1 MPAPVGYTD
10 KHVLAR
16 LIMGA
21 MGNDRAAWLRGPE
34 ASCAVKPP
42 ELAKPYRLVLL
53 GAPGVGKGTQ
63 AELLMKQTQACH
75 LSTGDV
81 FRAAKSA
88 AEKNGGLT
96 PAMNV
101 AVACMKAGRLV
112 PDVTVVEMVKERV
125 ECLKCKGG
133 FILDGFP
140 RTVPQAEELEK
151 MLREHGLKLD
161 GVLDYV
167 MPMEQIVARLS
178 GRRTCVGCKA
188 VYHVAN
194 RPPKVE
200 NVCDACGKAL
210 MQRDDDRPEA
220 VKIRMSAYEWST
232 APLTAF
238 YKARNLLVQV
248 EAIGTPEEIFAR
260 AMGKLEGARG

>member
-1 MPAPVGYTD
+1 
-10 KHVLAR
+10 
-16 LIMGA
+16 MGTIA
-21 MGNDRAAWLRGPE
+21 NDRAAWLRGPE
-34 ASCAVKPP
+34 ATCSVKPP
-42 ELAKPYRLVLL
+42 QLDRPYRLVLL

-63 AELLMKQTQACH
+63 AQLLSEHTQACH

-88 AEKNGGLT
+88 GEGKSEKNGGLT

-125 ECLKCKGG
+125 GCLKCCGG

-151 MLREHGLKLD
+151 LLHEQGLKLD
-161 GVLDYV
+161 GVLDFV
-167 MPMEQIVARLS
+167 MPLEQIVARLS

-188 VYHVAN
+188 VYHVTG

-200 NVCDACGKAL
+200 NVCDVCGKAL
-210 MQRDDDRPEA
+210 MQREDDKPEA
-220 VKIRMSAYEWST
+220 IKIRMSAYEWST

-238 YKARNLLVQV
+238 YKARNLLISV
-248 EAIGTPEEIFAR
+248 EASGTPEEIFAR
-260 AMGKLEGARG
+260 AMAKLDAARG